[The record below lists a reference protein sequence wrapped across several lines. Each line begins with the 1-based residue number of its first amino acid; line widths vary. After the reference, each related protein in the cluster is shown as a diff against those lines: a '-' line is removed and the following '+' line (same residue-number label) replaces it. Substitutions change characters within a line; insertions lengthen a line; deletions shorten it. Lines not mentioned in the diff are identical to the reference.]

1 MSLDPAGLRSWSRTV
16 EMKRSDGIYTIGYED
31 LRIDQ
36 FINKLREHGIEAVVD
51 VRLTPSSRRPGFSK
65 VSLAKTLAAA
75 SIEYVHERDLGN
87 PPDNRAAFRKGPLE
101 DGRQRMRLRL
111 ENGSG
116 EALQRLVKRARQER
130 VAVLC
135 VEVTDVRCHRQ
146 VIVEM
151 AREIEPELFTT
162 SIW

>member
-1 MSLDPAGLRSWSRTV
+1 
-16 EMKRSDGIYTIGYED
+16 MKRADGVYTIGYED

-36 FINKLREHGIEAVVD
+36 FINKMRENQIEAVVD
-51 VRLTPSSRRPGFSK
+51 VRLTPSSRRAGFSK
-65 VSLAKTLAAA
+65 TPLAKALAVAG
-75 SIEYVHERDLGN
+75 IEYVHERDLGN
-87 PPDNRAAFRKGPLE
+87 PPENRDAFRKGPLE
-101 DGRQRMRLRL
+101 EGRQRMRVRL

-116 EALQRLVKRARQER
+116 EALRRLVARAKRER

-135 VEVTDVRCHRQ
+135 VEVADQRCHRQ